1 MNFLEALFALL
12 RRLFG
17 KVQSV
22 PPPDAAAEPVTNK
35 LTASQLSLATGSR
48 IDLATKWLPFL
59 VAAMDEFDINTPA
72 RQSMFLSQI
81 GHESGSLRYS
91 SEIWGPSEA
100 QKRYEGR
107 VDLGNIETGDGS
119 RFRGRGLLQIT
130 GRGNYTETGKALGVD
145 LLSDPELLGLPELAA
160 RSAAWWWMA
169 HGLNGIA
176 DTGDNLKA
184 TQRING
190 GTNGLTDRMARY
202 EAAKRVFA

>member
-1 MNFLEALFALL
+1 M
-12 RRLFG
+12 
-17 KVQSV
+17 

-130 GRGNYTETGKALGVD
+130 GRGNYTETGKSLGVD

-160 RSAAWWWMA
+160 RSAAWWWMT

-190 GTNGLTDRMARY
+190 GTNGLADRMARY